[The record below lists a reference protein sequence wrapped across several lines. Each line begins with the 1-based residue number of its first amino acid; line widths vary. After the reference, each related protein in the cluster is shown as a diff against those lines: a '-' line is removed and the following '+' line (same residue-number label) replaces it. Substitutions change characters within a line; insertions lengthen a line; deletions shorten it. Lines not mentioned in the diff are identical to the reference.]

1 MSGLLI
7 LNREDVER
15 LLTYRACI
23 PLVRNAMI
31 ALSEGTTRQL
41 LRSIIDLDHGRAFGV
56 MPGAMGG
63 DGPFGAKLVSV
74 FPENF
79 AAGKPSHQGAIALF
93 DPATGAL
100 AAIVDAG
107 EVTAIRTAAASA
119 AATDVLARPDASR
132 LAVLGYGEQAWR
144 HIEAISHVRTLDHVT
159 IWGRNPSLAAAMAE
173 RVRRELG
180 IDADAAPDVA
190 AAVATADIVC
200 ATTAAH
206 DPILHERDVRPG
218 THINAVGSSRAGP
231 AELDNALVAR
241 ARFIAD
247 YRPGVLAQG
256 AEFLNAKAAGLV
268 DDDHVLGEIGQVM
281 AGTLA
286 GRTGADD
293 ITIYKSLG
301 HVVQDLVS
309 AAHVCRAAEAV
320 AAGTCVSF

>member
-7 LNREDVER
+7 LTHQDVER
-15 LLTYRACI
+15 LLTYEACI
-23 PLVRNAMI
+23 PLMRDAMI
-31 ALSEGTTRQL
+31 ALSNGTTKQL

-63 DGPFGAKLVSV
+63 DGPFGAKVVSV

-79 AAGKPSHQGAIALF
+79 AAGKPSHQGMVLLF
-93 DPATGAL
+93 DAETGAPS
-100 AAIVDAG
+100 AIVDAG

-119 AATDVLARPDASR
+119 AATDALARPDASR

-144 HIEAISHVRTLDHVT
+144 HIEAISHVRTLGHVT
-159 IWGRNPSLAAAMAE
+159 IWGRNPALAAAMAE

-200 ATTAAH
+200 ATTAAQ

-286 GRTGADD
+286 GRTSADD
-293 ITIYKSLG
+293 ITVYKSLG

-320 AAGTCVSF
+320 AAGTRVSF

>member
-7 LNREDVER
+7 LTHKDVER
-15 LLTYRACI
+15 LLTYGDCI
-23 PLVRNAMI
+23 PLMRDAMI
-31 ALSEGTTRQL
+31 ALSQGTTKQL
-41 LRSIIDLDHGRAFGV
+41 LRSIIDLDHGRAFGI

-63 DGPFGAKLVSV
+63 DGPFGAKVVSV

-79 AAGKPSHQGAIALF
+79 AAGKPSHQGVILLF
-93 DPATGAL
+93 DAETGAPT
-100 AAIVDAG
+100 AIVDAG

-119 AATDVLARPDASR
+119 AATDALARADASR

-159 IWGRNPSLAAAMAE
+159 IWGRDPALAAAMAA
-173 RVRRELG
+173 RTRQDFG

-190 AAVATADIVC
+190 TAVATADIIC
-200 ATTAAH
+200 TTTAAH
-206 DPILHERDVRPG
+206 DPILHDRDVRPG

-247 YRPGVLAQG
+247 YRPGALAQG

-268 DDDHVLGEIGQVM
+268 DDDHVVGEIGQVM
-281 AGTLA
+281 AGALP
-286 GRTGADD
+286 GRTGTEE

-301 HVVQDLVS
+301 HVVQDLTS
-309 AAHVCRAAEAV
+309 AALVCRAAQAL
-320 AAGTCVSF
+320 AAGTHVPF

>member
-7 LNREDVER
+7 LTHQDVER
-15 LLTYRACI
+15 LLTYEACI
-23 PLVRNAMI
+23 PLIRDAMI
-31 ALSEGTTRQL
+31 ALSNGTTKQL

-63 DGPFGAKLVSV
+63 DGPFGAKVVSV

-79 AAGKPSHQGAIALF
+79 AAGKPSHQGVILLF
-93 DPATGAL
+93 DAETGAPS
-100 AAIVDAG
+100 AIVDGG

-119 AATDVLARPDASR
+119 AATDALARADASR

-159 IWGRNPSLAAAMAE
+159 IWGRDPALAAAMAA
-173 RVRRELG
+173 RTRQELG

-200 ATTAAH
+200 TTTAAH
-206 DPILHERDVRPG
+206 DPILLDRDVRPG

-231 AELDNALVAR
+231 AELDNALVVR

-247 YRPGVLAQG
+247 YRPGVIAQG
-256 AEFLNAKAAGLV
+256 AEFLRARAAGLV
-268 DDDHVLGEIGQVM
+268 DDDHVVGEIGQVM
-281 AGTLA
+281 AGTLP
-286 GRTGADD
+286 GRTGADEV
-293 ITIYKSLG
+293 TVYKSLG
-301 HVVQDLVS
+301 HVVQDLTS
-309 AAHVCRAAEAV
+309 AALVCRAALA
-320 AAGTCVSF
+320 ASAGTHVPF